1 MEQIPTDISAA
12 DEERSA
18 HPDRRERRPVELNAH
33 LVQPNGAVLDVHVL
47 NFSYNGCQLA
57 VPRFLIAGD
66 QVGLSV
72 PGRGSV
78 NATVRWCKGGRA
90 GLRFHDE
97 PEEKEEIERS
107 AQRVPA
113 AIEAQLRRVGRLAYE
128 VSLRDVSPEGC
139 KVELVERPAVGEVM
153 HLKLPGLESLEAR
166 ARWVEGYVA
175 GLKFKHPLHPAVFS
189 MLLDRL
195 AD

>member
-1 MEQIPTDISAA
+1 MERMPTQPVTATETISALP
-12 DEERSA
+12 ERE
-18 HPDRRERRPVELNAH
+18 ERRPVEIRGH
-33 LVQPNGAVLDVHVL
+33 LVQPDGVVLDVRIL
-47 NFSYNGCQLA
+47 DFSYNGCQLA
-57 VPRFLIAGD
+57 LPRFVIAGD
-66 QVGLSV
+66 EVRLSV
-72 PGRGSV
+72 PGRGAIA
-78 NATVRWCKGGRA
+78 ATVRWCKGGRA

-107 AQRVPA
+107 AERVPA
-113 AIEAQLRRVGRLAYE
+113 AIEAQLRRVGRLTYE

-153 HLKLPGLESLEAR
+153 HLKLPGLDSLEAR